1 MPVRQQ
7 KGDEVAKSSIGTRRA
22 LPLVLAGL
30 LSLGIVAPQTA
41 LAQFSDTYKFLEAV
55 RKSDN
60 DAVIKAVEQPGVT
73 PINTRDRTTGE
84 TALMIV
90 IGRRDLTW
98 TNYLIQHGARTDLA
112 DNSGR
117 TPLMLAVEKR
127 FPEAVELLL
136 TKRANP
142 NQTNDSGETPLIRAV
157 QLGDIDSV
165 RLLLAG
171 GADPNRKDTLVGMSA
186 IDYARKDNRNPA
198 LLDLLNTKAKV
209 APSKGVQG
217 PHL

>member
-1 MPVRQQ
+1 M
-7 KGDEVAKSSIGTRRA
+7 AKSSIGTAQA
-22 LPLVLAGL
+22 LPLILAGL
-30 LSLGIVAPQTA
+30 LGLGVVAPPAA
-41 LAQFSDTYKFLEAV
+41 LAQFSDTYKFLESV

-60 DAVIKAVEQPGVT
+60 EAVIKAVETPGVT

-98 TNYLIQHGARTDLA
+98 TNYLVQHGARLDLA
-112 DNSGR
+112 DNTGR

-157 QLGDIDSV
+157 QLGDMDSV

-171 GADPNRKDTLVGMSA
+171 GADPNRKDTLAGLSA
-186 IDYARKDNRNPA
+186 IDYAKRDNRNPA
-198 LLDLLNTKAKV
+198 LLDLLNTKAKA